1 MENRKPLYIGLIVTS
16 LVLALVYFTTVNKN
30 TTSQSGQQ
38 SNKLPTPVITLQKK
52 TPQSAVTTKPAP
64 EQQDLLAEAVDEQF
78 ADKPDIQKAWVRRGQ
93 TIVLKNHPMADSANF
108 RGSFFHRGFKDLAV
122 TCGEVQFRANGK
134 IIGNY
139 QRFIYSGGQLS
150 YLETDVQNFYLLW
163 DKLCVQIHNK

>member
-1 MENRKPLYIGLIVTS
+1 MKKRKTLYIILIVTNIA
-16 LVLALVYFTTVNKN
+16 LALVYFTTVNEN

-38 SNKLPTPVITLQKK
+38 SNTLSMPVITLQKK
-52 TPQSAVTTKPAP
+52 TPQSVMTTKPVP
-64 EQQDLLAEAVDEQF
+64 EQQDLPAEAVDEQF
-78 ADKPDIQKAWVRRGQ
+78 SDKPDIQKAWVRRGQ

-108 RGSFFHRGFKDLAV
+108 SGSFFHRGFKDLAV

-134 IIGNY
+134 IIDNY